1 MTSRTVAAIFDADN
15 NRYIAKVL
23 QMAKATRDMSAEVSK
38 AAVKNRQD
46 WDRVGSGMLRTGTLI
61 AGGLALVTTAA
72 IQWQSDF
79 AGVAK
84 TVSGTR
90 DQIDAL
96 EGQLRGLARTMSAS
110 HTEIA
115 SVAANAGQLG
125 VATQDIAKF
134 TRTMIMLGEST
145 NLSADEAS
153 TAIAQLM
160 IIMGTAPDKVDKLG
174 AVLVRLGNNGAS
186 TESQIVELS
195 QRLAGAGRAI
205 GLTEAQLMGYASAI
219 ASTGMNVEAGGTAMS
234 RTFITLDRIVSGSGS
249 KLKALTALMGDE
261 WPQAFRDDASGAVQ
275 AFIEKLAS
283 VQQSGGSVTKVLDQL
298 GIKSIYQTDVLR
310 RLAGAANSAGQSG
323 KLLAEQL
330 GYANDEMGKG
340 TALLIEYQKRQQT
353 AAARVEVAWNNI
365 KDAAIDM
372 GASLLPVVAQGAD
385 QLARFAHSWQSLP
398 GPVKNGAVQLAAAA
412 AATLLVGGA
421 AMKTIGVVSNLA
433 ASYQSLALTAPKAAV
448 ALRGIGI
455 AGLAIGAVTL
465 ALHAYGAAIDAAA
478 EKTRTQSAEISKGIL
493 EAFNQGKTYQLS
505 FDIPVDVIPNID
517 FPGVAGGPIGGQR
530 RIKTLQDAL
539 DMAFSGKYDF
549 TASIAEWTT
558 GTSPIKL
565 VKEQL
570 DQYDRGL
577 ADLAASG
584 NAEAAAKGFKS
595 IADAATAA
603 NVPIEK
609 VIPSFDDY
617 RQQLDLVAQ
626 GLGLQGQISEQEYVD
641 WMGGKVPAAVQK
653 ATAAG
658 GSMVDSLTDQQKA
671 FAGVSDSALD
681 AVKAIEN
688 FHAKA
693 LALRGNELG
702 VVQTFQAA
710 FDPYKEGGM
719 KKGGGFSLKSAGG
732 QRNNTQ
738 VLGIA
743 SQANTYLDSLK
754 AAGAETVTIERATQ
768 KWRDK
773 LADAYVYG
781 GKTRDEAEAL
791 ANIYVGLSD
800 ESGPTFGAP
809 GLTTT
814 KKEAEELDNVLKDFP
829 DQVDVPILAP
839 GARPSKKDVDDFMT
853 SVRGAPKEVQTEI
866 RTIAELGG
874 IEAARRAWKN
884 WTPAPKAVGVRP
896 YLTKGTLTVTVL
908 AKVRY
913 RMGSGGPQF
922 AADGADGMILTRSG
936 NAVIKSFE
944 AGGFFK
950 PSIGS
955 QQPRIETNRGG
966 GIRWSEWGAG
976 PWEAFVSGHPAKR
989 DRSREIATE
998 TVGRLGGTVEWR
1010 NADGGLR
1017 DYQQYA
1023 RTPSQG
1029 PSVTVQVTTVNP
1041 VAEPASITTNRAL
1054 QTAAA
1059 VGRFGN

>member
-353 AAARVEVAWNNI
+353 AAARVEIAWNNI

-385 QLARFAHSWQSLP
+385 QLARFAHSWESLP

-421 AMKTIGVVSNLA
+421 TMKAIGVVSNLA
-433 ASYQSLALTAPKAAV
+433 ASYANLAADAPKAAA
-448 ALRGIGI
+448 ALRGLGV
-455 AGLAIGAVTL
+455 AGLAVGAVTV
-465 ALHAYGAAIDAAA
+465 ALHAYGAALEDAAS
-478 EKTRTQSAEISKGIL
+478 KTQQKASDISKGIL
-493 EAFNQGKTYQLS
+493 EAFNQGKTYQ
-505 FDIPVDVIPNID
+505 IQIDVPEVTFPGSGSTDRISSLEEAFRQMYGDNNRWNID
-517 FPGVAGGPIGGQR
+517 
-530 RIKTLQDAL
+530 
-539 DMAFSGKYDF
+539 S
-549 TASIAEWTT
+549 AEWASNLLT
-558 GTSPIKL
+558 GTGSLKL
-565 VKEQL
+565 IQQQL

-584 NAEAAAKGFKS
+584 NAEAAAAGFRS
-595 IADAATAA
+595 IADAAAA
-603 NVPIEK
+603 AGVPMEK
-609 VIPSFDDY
+609 VLPTFDDY

-641 WMGGKVPAAVQK
+641 WMGGKIPAAVQK

-814 KKEAEELDNVLKDFP
+814 KKEAEELDNILKDFP

-853 SVRGAPKEVQTEI
+853 SVKGAPKSVQTEI

-874 IEAARRAWKN
+874 IDKARAAWKA
-884 WTPAPKAVGVRP
+884 WKPAPKPLPAKP
-896 YLTKGTLTVTVL
+896 YLTKSTLTVTVL

-913 RMGSGGPQF
+913 RINGGPAF
-922 AADGADGMILTRSG
+922 SADGADGMILTRSG

-944 AGGFFK
+944 SGGFFK

>member
-1 MTSRTVAAIFDADN
+1 
-15 NRYIAKVL
+15 
-23 QMAKATRDMSAEVSK
+23 
-38 AAVKNRQD
+38 
-46 WDRVGSGMLRTGTLI
+46 MLFR
-61 AGGLALVTTAA
+61 
-72 IQWQSDF
+72 SD
-79 AGVAK
+79 
-84 TVSGTR
+84 
-90 DQIDAL
+90 
-96 EGQLRGLARTMSAS
+96 
-110 HTEIA
+110 
-115 SVAANAGQLG
+115 
-125 VATQDIAKF
+125 
-134 TRTMIMLGEST
+134 
-145 NLSADEAS
+145 
-153 TAIAQLM
+153 
-160 IIMGTAPDKVDKLG
+160 
-174 AVLVRLGNNGAS
+174 
-186 TESQIVELS
+186 
-195 QRLAGAGRAI
+195 
-205 GLTEAQLMGYASAI
+205 
-219 ASTGMNVEAGGTAMS
+219 
-234 RTFITLDRIVSGSGS
+234 
-249 KLKALTALMGDE
+249 
-261 WPQAFRDDASGAVQ
+261 
-275 AFIEKLAS
+275 
-283 VQQSGGSVTKVLDQL
+283 
-298 GIKSIYQTDVLR
+298 
-310 RLAGAANSAGQSG
+310 
-323 KLLAEQL
+323 
-330 GYANDEMGKG
+330 
-340 TALLIEYQKRQQT
+340 
-353 AAARVEVAWNNI
+353 
-365 KDAAIDM
+365 
-372 GASLLPVVAQGAD
+372 
-385 QLARFAHSWQSLP
+385 
-398 GPVKNGAVQLAAAA
+398 
-412 AATLLVGGA
+412 
-421 AMKTIGVVSNLA
+421 
-433 ASYQSLALTAPKAAV
+433 APKAAA
-448 ALRGIGI
+448 ALRSLGV
-455 AGLAIGAVTL
+455 AGLAVGAVTV
-465 ALHAYGAAIDAAA
+465 ALHAYGAALEDAAS
-478 EKTRTQSAEISKGIL
+478 KTQQKASDISKGIL
-493 EAFNQGKTYQLS
+493 EAFNQGKTYQ
-505 FDIPVDVIPNID
+505 IQIDVPEVTFPGSGNTARISSLEEAFRQMYGDNNRWNID
-517 FPGVAGGPIGGQR
+517 
-530 RIKTLQDAL
+530 
-539 DMAFSGKYDF
+539 S
-549 TASIAEWTT
+549 AEWASNLLT
-558 GTSPIKL
+558 GTGSLKL
-565 VKEQL
+565 IQQQL

-584 NAEAAAKGFKS
+584 NAEAAAAGFRS
-595 IADAATAA
+595 IADAAAA
-603 NVPIEK
+603 AGVPMEK
-609 VIPSFDDY
+609 VLPTFDDY